1 MYPWNFDKAQYSS
14 SLFLCILKKKKN
26 TKTPS
31 TKSTYKQENEAFLDK
46 EEWNISRWENVKY
59 SIRWLVYS
67 NNGSHV
73 KRFKWWL
80 ITFTRFNMHLI
91 LNARTHL
98 FGFLIQ
104 NGIIK
109 STSNTPIYSPYISFN
124 IAIIKVSKDISTVYI
139 IHDCCFVCCY
149 ILVYFYFFVVVARST
164 STREVKPSCFLTIA
178 ATCCAPSVW
187 CATVI

>member
-14 SLFLCILKKKKN
+14 SPFFLYSRKIRKLPAQKPRTN
-26 TKTPS
+26 RRT
-31 TKSTYKQENEAFLDK
+31 EH
-46 EEWNISRWENVKY
+46 SRWENVKY

-149 ILVYFYFFVVVARST
+149 VLVYLFIFFLARST

>member
-14 SLFLCILKKKKN
+14 SLFLCILKKKKI
-26 TKTPS
+26 
-31 TKSTYKQENEAFLDK
+31 YENSQHK
-46 EEWNISRWENVKY
+46 KHVQTGEWSISRWENVKY

-149 ILVYFYFFVVVARST
+149 ILVYFYFFVVVVARST

>member
-1 MYPWNFDKAQYSS
+1 MIFDNFCAVASFIQGDELVFCWANHSTLKCIPEILTKLNIPRR
-14 SLFLCILKKKKN
+14 LFFCILEKYENSQHKN
-26 TKTPS
+26 HVQTGERS
-31 TKSTYKQENEAFLDK
+31 
-46 EEWNISRWENVKY
+46 ISRWENVKY

-80 ITFTRFNMHLI
+80 ITFIRFNMHLI

-149 ILVYFYFFVVVARST
+149 VLVYLFIFFSCPININKRS
-164 STREVKPSCFLTIA
+164 EA
-178 ATCCAPSVW
+178 
-187 CATVI
+187 